1 MPPIDKAERR
11 DRKRDK
17 AHNSKFLGVRYNALR
32 AGQSLA
38 NFEVERKTTVEGKP
52 PKRRKR
58 KK

>member
-11 DRKRDK
+11 DSKRDK
-17 AHNSKFLGVRYNALR
+17 AHNAKYLGVRYNAVR

-38 NFEVERKTTVEGKP
+38 SFEAERKTSLEGKAP
-52 PKRRKR
+52 RRRKP

>member
-17 AHNSKFLGVRYNALR
+17 ARNSKFLGVRYNALR
-32 AGQSLA
+32 AGQPLA
-38 NFEVERKTTVEGKP
+38 NFEAERKTSVEGKA
-52 PKRRKR
+52 PKRRKP

>member
-1 MPPIDKAERR
+1 MPPIDKAARR

-17 AHNSKFLGVRYNALR
+17 AHNAKFLGVRYNALR

-38 NFEVERKTTVEGKP
+38 NFEAERKTSLEGKP
-52 PKRRKR
+52 PKGRKR

>member
-17 AHNSKFLGVRYNALR
+17 AHESKFLGVRYNALR

-38 NFEVERKTTVEGKP
+38 NFEAERKTNLQGKAA
-52 PKRRKR
+52 KRRKP
-58 KK
+58 KE

>member
-1 MPPIDKAERR
+1 MPPIDKALRR

-17 AHNSKFLGVRYNALR
+17 AHNSKYLGVRYNAVR

-38 NFEVERKTTVEGKP
+38 NFEAERKTSLEGKA
-52 PKRRKR
+52 PKRRKP

>member
-11 DRKRDK
+11 DRKRAK
-17 AHNSKFLGVRYNALR
+17 ARNSKFLGVRYNALR

-38 NFEVERKTTVEGKP
+38 NFEAERKTSVEGTAP
-52 PKRRKR
+52 RRRKP

>member
-11 DRKRDK
+11 DHKRDK
-17 AHNSKFLGVRYNALR
+17 ARNSKFLGVRYNAVR

-38 NFEVERKTTVEGKP
+38 NFEAERKTSLEGKV
-52 PKRRKR
+52 PKRRKP